1 MGNEE
6 KIKEKEIMWGSRG
19 RIFAKK
25 VTIDG
30 IKFDSEQEGIYYQEL
45 KEKEKNGEI
54 SNLEIHPNYELLPSF
69 LNNNQ
74 KHMNRL
80 SYEPDFVFFD
90 KEQGRKRYIDVKG
103 FETEEFKLKH
113 KLFDYYLLKND
124 IYGKAYLEVLKY
136 SKTTGFV
143 PIEQYKEVMKT
154 RKQKKEEERKY
165 YKSIVLKQQHDTE
178 IARRKEVRELKRI
191 DELVE
196 TSKRRKLT
204 KAEKDRLNELLDRY
218 DMKVNINE

>member
-1 MGNEE
+1 M
-6 KIKEKEIMWGSRG
+6 
-19 RIFAKK
+19 
-25 VTIDG
+25 
-30 IKFDSEQEGIYYQEL
+30 
-45 KEKEKNGEI
+45 
-54 SNLEIHPNYELLPSF
+54 
-69 LNNNQ
+69 
-74 KHMNRL
+74 
-80 SYEPDFVFFD
+80 
-90 KEQGRKRYIDVKG
+90 
-103 FETEEFKLKH
+103 
-113 KLFDYYLLKND
+113 
-124 IYGKAYLEVLKY
+124 
-136 SKTTGFV
+136 

>member
-1 MGNEE
+1 
-6 KIKEKEIMWGSRG
+6 MWGSRG

-45 KEKEKNGEI
+45 KEREKNGEI
-54 SNLEIHPNYELLPSF
+54 SGLKIHPNYELLPSF

-90 KEQGRKRYIDVKG
+90 KEQSRTRYIDVKG

-178 IARRKEVRELKRI
+178 IARRKEIRELKRI

-218 DMKVNINE
+218 DMKVNINEWLTE